1 MVSGEGGVIV
11 GLMVAVA
18 VGCSEAIGRGKTA

>member
-11 GLMVAVA
+11 GLMVDVIA
-18 VGCSEAIGRGKTA
+18 GCGEAIGRGETA